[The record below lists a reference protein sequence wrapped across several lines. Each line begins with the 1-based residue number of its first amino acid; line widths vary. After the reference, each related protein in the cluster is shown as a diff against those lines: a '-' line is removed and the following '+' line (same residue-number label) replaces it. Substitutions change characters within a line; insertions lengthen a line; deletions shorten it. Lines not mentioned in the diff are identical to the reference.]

1 MNGGSRSCTIFYAI
15 LFTLRMTIIMDS
27 SYYEYEWDI
36 GYCYPKSNILKNKLN
51 IIDNKDLLDEA
62 ERQITAFKIL
72 DLKMKPFK
80 GNLDTNHLFY
90 IHKYIF
96 EDIYS
101 WAGKSRCVNIAKGN
115 QFCNCVFI
123 EDKLAEI
130 FIELLD
136 DKYLIGVS
144 QDLISKKLSYY
155 LSELNAIHPFREGN
169 GRTQR
174 IFIEYLSNV
183 AGFHVDFSD
192 ISPEEMIEASV
203 DSFFKNYEK
212 MDKIFKKIT
221 KPISKKEQEHFI
233 NLIAPKN
240 SDIRKIYSNFK
251 DKM

>member
-1 MNGGSRSCTIFYAI
+1 
-15 LFTLRMTIIMDS
+15 MDS

-51 IIDNKDLLDEA
+51 IIDNKELLDEA

-72 DLKMKPFK
+72 DLKMKPLR
-80 GNLDTNHLFY
+80 GNFDINHLLY

-101 WAGKSRCVNIAKGN
+101 WAGKTRCVNIAKGN

-123 EDKLAEI
+123 EDRLNDL
-130 FIELLD
+130 FTELID
-136 DKYLIGVS
+136 DNYLIGLSKEKV
-144 QDLISKKLSYY
+144 SKKLSYY
-155 LSELNAIHPFREGN
+155 MSELNAIHPFREGN

-174 IFIEYLSNV
+174 MFIEYLSNV

-192 ISPEEMIEASV
+192 VASEEMIEASV
-203 DSFFKNYEK
+203 DSFLKNYEK
-212 MDKIFKKIT
+212 MDRIFDKIT
-221 KPISKKEQEHFI
+221 KPILKKEQEHFVNI
-233 NLIAPKN
+233 ITSKN
-240 SDIRKIYSNFK
+240 SEIKKIYYDFK